1 MAKVTQS
8 VELHLALIW
17 VHSTETFLQDV
28 VEFIIE
34 FEFKVRIVIE
44 PRYSRTSSKWS
55 VDPWHLGEDAFL
67 NFAPRTSGRYEL
79 LMTDFRNDHIRYIWC
94 DSESVDYL
102 PVILPVL
109 ILDNDQSFW
118 NFTDFWI
125 EIKWRIWN
133 HLRFWKLFNLN
144 RIEQL

>member
-1 MAKVTQS
+1 MNAAKSAREWTKWYLSKNLIDLDPKTLFCPPIFVRS
-8 VELHLALIW
+8 KISILRPPWSSGPELLACSEISNFP
-17 VHSTETFLQDV
+17 V
-28 VEFIIE
+28 
-34 FEFKVRIVIE
+34 
-44 PRYSRTSSKWS
+44 
-55 VDPWHLGEDAFL
+55 LGRCEH
-67 NFAPRTSGRYEL
+67 

-109 ILDNDQSFW
+109 ILDNDQSFL

-125 EIKWRIWN
+125 DIKRMIWN

-144 RIEQL
+144 RTIIGATH